1 MRALLATGALL
12 LGIGLLLAG
21 TAAGRA
27 PAPLQVVEDEWTLVL
42 SRQSVRA
49 GPVLVEVVN
58 FGQDRHDLVLQRRA
72 EGAKPVRFPGLSPRT
87 RAERTLRLAAGRY
100 LLWCSLP
107 GHRQRGMWATLAV
120 RSG

>member
-1 MRALLATGALL
+1 MRAPRGAAALL
-12 LGIGLLLAG
+12 LGLGLVVAG

-42 SRQSVRA
+42 SRQNVRA
-49 GPVLVEVVN
+49 GPVLLEAVN
-58 FGQDRHDLVLQRRA
+58 FGQDEHDLVIQRRA
-72 EGAKPVRFPGLSPRT
+72 QGAKPVRFPRLAPRT